1 MSLSSVRLIV
11 ALTLLAPA
19 RVSLAAQDT
28 VLSQTPPPAAL
39 LPVPPTLEQTR
50 YLDGLKTVSRGVAQ
64 LKDGID
70 RVTRTQA
77 GRDTVSRRRAAQRL
91 GGLCST
97 ARSFI
102 ATGRPKMQA
111 TAYED
116 SMRIAARQLAV
127 RVDSVLKALP
137 TCATSAAKAPAP
149 IAADLVNRLKA
160 YETALATFRAGL
172 FPPKTDSIKAP
183 SQQ

>member
-1 MSLSSVRLIV
+1 MSLSSVRLLV
-11 ALTLLAPA
+11 ALTFLSPA
-19 RVSLAAQDT
+19 RDTLAAQDSI
-28 VLSQTPPPAAL
+28 LPA
-39 LPVPPTLEQTR
+39 PVPMEPTPEQTR
-50 YLDGLKTVSRGVAQ
+50 YIDGLRTVARGVAQ

-77 GRDTVSRRRAAQRL
+77 GRDTVSQRRAAQRL

-102 ATGRPKMQA
+102 STGRPKMQA

-116 SMRIAARQLAV
+116 SMRVAARQLVV
-127 RVDSVLKALP
+127 RVDSLSKGLP
-137 TCATSAAKAPAP
+137 TCATSASKAPAP
-149 IAADLVNRLKA
+149 IAADLLKRLVA
-160 YETALATFRAGL
+160 YEAALATFRAGL
-172 FPPKTDSIKAP
+172 APPKADSIKTP